1 MRKSTRFPKIQVYQ
15 VSHVDVSQFLR
26 RIELELSDIRVESDE
41 TKFAWKWNSVNPNLF
56 GRVASSP
63 FNKNA
68 WTKNI
73 WTPTVNKSTC
83 SILLILQKKGK
94 ILTSCTSPKTR
105 WDHLGSCF
113 PNEMFRGTRSKLHR
127 FATQTWNYCSTY
139 WGFCSGSF
147 SLVSLW
153 LGSCAGA
160 FTIHVGCRHD
170 PKEDQASDTTPIHRC
185 LATEILSRILN
196 VRSVVSAANGK
207 QSDDPTMGRAE
218 KLL

>member
-1 MRKSTRFPKIQVYQ
+1 MSFPTADWIKTIGDQGGKWRN
-15 VSHVDVSQFLR
+15 FR
-26 RIELELSDIRVESDE
+26 
-41 TKFAWKWNSVNPNLF
+41 KFAWKWNSVNPNLF

-127 FATQTWNYCSTY
+127 SATQTSNYCSSC
-139 WGFCSGSF
+139 WGFCSVSF
-147 SLVSLW
+147 PLVSLR

-160 FTIHVGCRHD
+160 LQSTLAAGMI
-170 PKEDQASDTTPIHRC
+170 PKKT
-185 LATEILSRILN
+185 
-196 VRSVVSAANGK
+196 
-207 QSDDPTMGRAE
+207 
-218 KLL
+218 KLQTLHISIYA

>member
-15 VSHVDVSQFLR
+15 VSHVDVCQFLR
-26 RIELELSDIRVESDE
+26 RIELELSEIRVESDE

-73 WTPTVNKSTC
+73 WTPTANKATC

-94 ILTSCTSPKTR
+94 ILTSCTSPR

-139 WGFCSGSF
+139 WDS
-147 SLVSLW
+147 
-153 LGSCAGA
+153 A
-160 FTIHVGCRHD
+160 R
-170 PKEDQASDTTPIHRC
+170 
-185 LATEILSRILN
+185 
-196 VRSVVSAANGK
+196 VVSSLSAWDLDLVQEPLQSTLAAGMIPK
-207 QSDDPTMGRAE
+207 KT
-218 KLL
+218 KLQTLHISIDA